1 MKWSNILKVFK
12 RDVKA
17 IIKNPIALLII
28 GGICF
33 IPSLYAWVNIAA
45 CWDPYE
51 NTSSVPIAVVNN
63 DKGASF
69 NGKEMNIG
77 NEVIDE
83 LKNNHAI
90 GWKFVDT
97 KQADRGLIDGTYY
110 AMIEI
115 PEDFSEDLTSVLSEN
130 PTKPEIIYKVNT
142 KANPVAGKITGVAQ
156 STLVNQITSNFITT
170 VNETAFSSLNDLG
183 YDADKNKD
191 NIIKLKNSII
201 AIDKNMSA
209 IKNMLNNINS
219 NSSNLST
226 YLEEVQSTMP
236 SITSGLNNIS
246 QNAENTGTLINTS
259 KESLNST
266 FDNIR
271 LNLSESQTS
280 LDKVQSNLDDL
291 SSMANDASSAKINA
305 LISKSINEI
314 DKVDN
319 SVTAVI
325 NFLDAINK
333 KIANEKIA
341 NMITSLKNVQNS
353 LAEEKTKLNDLQS
366 KVNSGQ
372 NVDKGLLSSISDL
385 TKKIEGQVDNS
396 LNRFDNDTRPALN
409 TIADGLVTA
418 TKGASD
424 LLGKANGLVDQINN
438 LLSTANQG
446 SQLANS
452 TSEKLKNSL
461 EEFSGVISELSS
473 KLQDVSDDDLGKI
486 VGILQ
491 SNPEFMGDFIANPF
505 NIEVDAIYKVANY
518 GSGMAP
524 IYSVLALWVGS
535 LILIS
540 LLKTESA
547 EFEGSENI
555 NLRERHFGKMLTFVS
570 LGILQGFIVAFGDK
584 FLLGVQTV
592 NTALLIFVSMFASAV
607 FTIIVFTLMSVF
619 GNLGKALAI
628 ILMVLQL
635 AGSGGSY
642 PIQVDPLFFR
652 IIQPTFPFT
661 YAISGYREAIAGP
674 LVSTVILDFAIL
686 TIMGLVFILL
696 GYLLKGPL
704 NPRVRK
710 FEDMFEESG
719 IAE

>member
-183 YDADKNKD
+183 YDVDKNKD

-661 YAISGYREAIAGP
+661 YAI
-674 LVSTVILDFAIL
+674 
-686 TIMGLVFILL
+686 
-696 GYLLKGPL
+696 
-704 NPRVRK
+704 
-710 FEDMFEESG
+710 
-719 IAE
+719 

>member
-12 RDVKA
+12 RDMKA
-17 IIKNPIALLII
+17 IIKNPISLLII

-183 YDADKNKD
+183 YDVDKNKD

-201 AIDKNMSA
+201 AIDKNMSS

-226 YLEEVQSTMP
+226 YLKEVQSTMP

-246 QNAENTGTLINTS
+246 QNAENTGSLINTS

-280 LDKVQSNLDDL
+280 LDKVQSNLDEL
-291 SSMANDASSAKINA
+291 SSIASDASSAKINA

-333 KIANEKIA
+333 KIANEKIS
-341 NMITSLKNVQNS
+341 NMITSLKNIQNS
-353 LAEEKTKLNDLQS
+353 LAE
-366 KVNSGQ
+366 
-372 NVDKGLLSSISDL
+372 
-385 TKKIEGQVDNS
+385 
-396 LNRFDNDTRPALN
+396 
-409 TIADGLVTA
+409 
-418 TKGASD
+418 
-424 LLGKANGLVDQINN
+424 
-438 LLSTANQG
+438 
-446 SQLANS
+446 
-452 TSEKLKNSL
+452 
-461 EEFSGVISELSS
+461 
-473 KLQDVSDDDLGKI
+473 
-486 VGILQ
+486 
-491 SNPEFMGDFIANPF
+491 
-505 NIEVDAIYKVANY
+505 
-518 GSGMAP
+518 
-524 IYSVLALWVGS
+524 
-535 LILIS
+535 
-540 LLKTESA
+540 
-547 EFEGSENI
+547 
-555 NLRERHFGKMLTFVS
+555 
-570 LGILQGFIVAFGDK
+570 
-584 FLLGVQTV
+584 
-592 NTALLIFVSMFASAV
+592 
-607 FTIIVFTLMSVF
+607 
-619 GNLGKALAI
+619 
-628 ILMVLQL
+628 
-635 AGSGGSY
+635 
-642 PIQVDPLFFR
+642 
-652 IIQPTFPFT
+652 
-661 YAISGYREAIAGP
+661 
-674 LVSTVILDFAIL
+674 
-686 TIMGLVFILL
+686 
-696 GYLLKGPL
+696 
-704 NPRVRK
+704 
-710 FEDMFEESG
+710 
-719 IAE
+719 

>member
-12 RDVKA
+12 RDMKA

-183 YDADKNKD
+183 YDVDKNKD

-259 KESLNST
+259 KEYLNST

-341 NMITSLKNVQNS
+341 NMITSLKNIQNS

-652 IIQPTFPFT
+652 IIQPPFPFT
-661 YAISGYREAIAGP
+661 YAI
-674 LVSTVILDFAIL
+674 
-686 TIMGLVFILL
+686 
-696 GYLLKGPL
+696 
-704 NPRVRK
+704 
-710 FEDMFEESG
+710 
-719 IAE
+719 

>member
-12 RDVKA
+12 RDMKA

-183 YDADKNKD
+183 YDVDKNKD

-201 AIDKNMSA
+201 AIDKNMSS

-226 YLEEVQSTMP
+226 YLKEVQSTMP

-246 QNAENTGTLINTS
+246 QNTENTGSLINTS

-280 LDKVQSNLDDL
+280 LDKVQSNLDEL
-291 SSMANDASSAKINA
+291 SSIASDASSAKINA

-341 NMITSLKNVQNS
+341 NMITSLKNIQNS

-385 TKKIEGQVDNS
+385 TKKIDGQVDNS

-592 NTALLIFVSMFASAV
+592 NTCLLYTSRCV
-607 FTIIVFTLMSVF
+607 
-619 GNLGKALAI
+619 
-628 ILMVLQL
+628 
-635 AGSGGSY
+635 
-642 PIQVDPLFFR
+642 
-652 IIQPTFPFT
+652 
-661 YAISGYREAIAGP
+661 
-674 LVSTVILDFAIL
+674 
-686 TIMGLVFILL
+686 
-696 GYLLKGPL
+696 
-704 NPRVRK
+704 
-710 FEDMFEESG
+710 
-719 IAE
+719 

>member
-12 RDVKA
+12 RDMKA

-183 YDADKNKD
+183 YDVDKNKD

-291 SSMANDASSAKINA
+291 SSMTNDASSAKINA

-505 NIEVDAIYKVANY
+505 NIEVDAIYKVAN
-518 GSGMAP
+518 
-524 IYSVLALWVGS
+524 
-535 LILIS
+535 
-540 LLKTESA
+540 
-547 EFEGSENI
+547 
-555 NLRERHFGKMLTFVS
+555 
-570 LGILQGFIVAFGDK
+570 
-584 FLLGVQTV
+584 
-592 NTALLIFVSMFASAV
+592 
-607 FTIIVFTLMSVF
+607 
-619 GNLGKALAI
+619 
-628 ILMVLQL
+628 
-635 AGSGGSY
+635 
-642 PIQVDPLFFR
+642 
-652 IIQPTFPFT
+652 
-661 YAISGYREAIAGP
+661 
-674 LVSTVILDFAIL
+674 
-686 TIMGLVFILL
+686 
-696 GYLLKGPL
+696 
-704 NPRVRK
+704 
-710 FEDMFEESG
+710 
-719 IAE
+719 

>member
-12 RDVKA
+12 RDLKA

-28 GGICF
+28 GGVCF
-33 IPSLYAWVNIAA
+33 IPSLYAWINIAA

-51 NTSSVPIAVVNN
+51 NTSTVPIAVVNN

-77 NEVIDE
+77 DEVIDE
-83 LKNNHAI
+83 LKNNHNI
-90 GWKFVDT
+90 GWKFVNT
-97 KQADRGLIDGTYY
+97 NQADMGLIDGTYY

-115 PEDFSEDLTSVLSEN
+115 PDDFSEDLTSIMSES
-130 PTKPEIIYKVNT
+130 PKKPEIIYKVNT
-142 KANPVAGKITGVAQ
+142 KANPVAGKITEVAE
-156 STLVNQITSNFITT
+156 STLVNEITSNFITT
-170 VNETAFSSLNDLG
+170 VNETVFSSLNGVG
-183 YDADKNKD
+183 YNIDQNKE

-201 AIDKNMSA
+201 AIDKNMSS

-226 YLEEVQSTMP
+226 YLQQVQQTMP

-246 QNAENTGTLINTS
+246 QGAENTGNLINSS
-259 KESLNST
+259 KESLNNT

-271 LNLSESQTS
+271 LNLTESKTS
-280 LDKVQSNLDDL
+280 LDKVQNSLDEL
-291 SSMANDASSAKINA
+291 SSMASDAGSAKASAAINRA
-305 LISKSINEI
+305 ISEIN
-314 DKVDN
+314 KVDN

-325 NFLDAINK
+325 NFLEAVNK
-333 KIANEKIA
+333 TNPNDKIS
-341 NMITSLKNVQNS
+341 NMITSLKGVQTS
-353 LAEEKTKLNDLQS
+353 LSEEKNKLNDLQN
-366 KVNSGQ
+366 KVNNGQ
-372 NVDKGLLSSISDL
+372 EVDKGLVSSINDL
-385 TKKIEGQVDNS
+385 TKQIEGQVSNAI
-396 LNRFDNDTRPALN
+396 NRFDNDTRPALN
-409 TIADGLVTA
+409 TMADGLVKA
-418 TKGASD
+418 TQGASD
-424 LLGKANGLVDQINN
+424 LLNKANGLVDQINN

-446 SQLANS
+446 AQLANS
-452 TSEKLKNSL
+452 TSEKLKDSL
-461 EEFSGVISELSS
+461 DEFSGVISELSS
-473 KLQDVSDDDLGKI
+473 KLQNVSDDELGKI
-486 VGILQ
+486 ISILQ
-491 SNPEFMGDFIANPF
+491 SNPAFMGEFIANPF
-505 NIEVDAIYKVANY
+505 NIKVDAIYKVANY

-547 EFEGSENI
+547 KFEGSENI
-555 NLRERHFGKMLTFVS
+555 NLREKHFGKMLTFVS
-570 LGILQGFIVAFGDK
+570 LGIIQGFIVAFGDK

-592 NTALLIFVSMFASAV
+592 NTALLIFISMFASAI

-652 IIQPTFPFT
+652 IIQPAFPFT
-661 YAISGYREAIAGP
+661 YAMSGYREAIAGP
-674 LVSTVILDFAIL
+674 LVSTVILDFIVLAL
-686 TIMGLVFILL
+686 MGLAFILL

-704 NPRVRK
+704 NAKVRK
-710 FEDMFEESG
+710 FEESFEKSG

>member
-97 KQADRGLIDGTYY
+97 KKADRGLIDGTYY

-183 YDADKNKD
+183 YDVDKNKD

-226 YLEEVQSTMP
+226 YLKEVQSTMP

-246 QNAENTGTLINTS
+246 QNAQNTGSLINTS

-452 TSEKLKNSL
+452 TSEKLL
-461 EEFSGVISELSS
+461 CTL
-473 KLQDVSDDDLGKI
+473 
-486 VGILQ
+486 
-491 SNPEFMGDFIANPF
+491 F